1 MQEVQI
7 KGITDGTLTLCLSG
21 EIHSVNAEEFYTTV
35 CAAYDQAPCDVVF
48 DCKELNFLDSTALGT
63 FVKIFRAVYVEVG
76 KRANS
81 ARRQTDC
88 SEIFSF
94 ACERQRNRKG
104 IHIKQSPLSYP
115 TSKSKTAF

>member
-63 FVKIFRAVYVEVG
+63 FVKIFKKLKADG
-76 KRANS
+76 KKLRLVNLQAKLKKLFVIC
-81 ARRQTDC
+81 ALDAIM
-88 SEIFSF
+88 EI
-94 ACERQRNRKG
+94 A
-104 IHIKQSPLSYP
+104 
-115 TSKSKTAF
+115 